1 MINLV
6 EEWGKWASDHKDD
19 LGSQSA
25 WMSVMRG
32 NVEFECGRSYCITD
46 DDALVVDKAVSM
58 LARHSVVL
66 LNVLCY
72 KHLAGWSLREIARE
86 YLTVLEYGDAKG
98 KKQVAVYD
106 AKAMLNRAE
115 GYVMGAMEKT

>member
-1 MINLV
+1 MVNLI

-66 LNVLCY
+66 LNVLTY
-72 KHLAGWSLREIARE
+72 RYLAGWSPRDIASD
-86 YLTVLEYGDAKG
+86 YLTVLEYGKDSKKKVG
-98 KKQVAVYD
+98 KETAYQ
-106 AKAMLNRAE
+106 MLARAE
-115 GYVMGAMEKT
+115 GFVIGAMNNA